1 MTLNVIFV
9 CKINDVL
16 AERSATADEQAL
28 DELQALPAENKPKR
42 RLMRISA
49 IKTQKKHL
57 NMRCFTIKW
66 RRGRDSNSGWGRPHD
81 GFQDRCIKPLC
92 HLSNDLRFLKD
103 FLLKRIKKVKSFFYI
118 FQKNI
123 YIPKLVK
130 KTEFNILN

>member
-57 NMRCFTIKW
+57 NMRCFTKMAERQRLTKNFALQNFLNVDLAFW
-66 RRGRDSNSGWGRPHD
+66 VTPPAYSRLPKSCGSNSFFRVRLSACISKQKKRP
-81 GFQDRCIKPLC
+81 
-92 HLSNDLRFLKD
+92 
-103 FLLKRIKKVKSFFYI
+103 
-118 FQKNI
+118 
-123 YIPKLVK
+123 
-130 KTEFNILN
+130 